1 MRQIWQNLV
10 SNAIK
15 YSSSG
20 GTVTL
25 DARDEGN
32 ATVLSV
38 TDKGA
43 GMSSED
49 VRRVLEPF
57 SQGSNSKGRQGTGL
71 GLAVVNSFAQLHGGQ
86 VVIDSAPGKGTKV
99 EVSLP
104 LSGLA

>member
-1 MRQIWQNLV
+1 M
-10 SNAIK
+10 
-15 YSSSG
+15 
-20 GTVTL
+20 
-25 DARDEGN
+25 
-32 ATVLSV
+32 LSV

-57 SQGSNSKGRQGTGL
+57 SQGSNSKGRQGIGL

-104 LSGLA
+104 RANPADIQPMEDAAQ